1 MQGRS
6 NSESEIAFPA
16 FLRYH
21 GVMISALQI
30 WSSAIIL
37 MFVIDPFGNIP
48 LLLAILKDM
57 PRRRQVAII
66 IREMLIGLALMIV
79 FLFFGQSFLSIF
91 NLETGAIRIAGGI
104 IFFVIGLRMVFPGPE
119 GAIYAGEGEPFIVPI
134 AIPLIAGPS
143 ALATLILMSE
153 AHGVPRLSVLF
164 SLLIAW
170 AISSVILS
178 LSPIFY
184 KFLGDRGLTALERLM
199 GMLLLMLS
207 VQMFIDGIRALGL
220 F

>member
-1 MQGRS
+1 
-6 NSESEIAFPA
+6 
-16 FLRYH
+16 
-21 GVMISALQI
+21 MISAMQI
-30 WSSAIIL
+30 WSSALIL

-48 LLLAILKDM
+48 LLLAIVKDM
-57 PRRRQVAII
+57 PRKRQYFVIL
-66 IREMLIGLALMIV
+66 REMLIGLGLMII
-79 FLFFGQSFLSIF
+79 FLFFGKSFLSLF
-91 NLETGAIRIAGGI
+91 QLETGAIRIAGGI
-104 IFFVIGLRMVFPGPE
+104 VFFVIGLRMVFPGPE
-119 GAIYAGEGEPFIVPI
+119 GTMNPSGGEPFIVPI

-153 AHGVPRLSVLF
+153 GHTLPRLGVLV

-170 AISSVILS
+170 FVSSVILI
-178 LSPIFY
+178 LSPAFY
-184 KFLGDRGLTALERLM
+184 RFLGDRGLAALERLM